1 METKNILALCIAR
14 LELEL
19 DARDSGFDL
28 AVPLIYE
35 KFLKNNLSFRPA
47 HGTGEGILSLFLHND
62 PQPMEERS
70 GLPICITEIWELW
83 LDENGYYVFTS
94 PRQTPPKRVTIDPSF
109 RTGEIVADFSLI
121 KDQGIYPLSSI
132 DIRIMVTWLASFGDL
147 ILHASGV
154 SVNGQGYCF
163 LGESGAGK
171 STLVS
176 ALAKDHSVTIL
187 GEDQIILRYLD
198 GQFWIYGTPWHE
210 RVEMCSQIGVPLK
223 KMFFLSRDV
232 EAGIEP
238 VSPSE
243 GISRILQTAFVP
255 YYLPE
260 KLPGIIERLTLL
272 SKELPFFC
280 LSYKLGSDILPSII
294 G

>member
-1 METKNILALCIAR
+1 MKNNTILALLIAG
-14 LELEL
+14 LELKL
-19 DARDSGFDL
+19 DARDSGLEL
-28 AVPLIYE
+28 AVPFVYE
-35 KFLKNNLSFRPA
+35 KFLQNDLALKPA
-47 HGTGEGILSLFLHND
+47 TANASEALSLSVRCRQHANKKRWGEPL
-62 PQPMEERS
+62 
-70 GLPICITEIWELW
+70 CITEIWELW

-163 LGESGAGK
+163 LGDSGAGK

-210 RVEMCSQIGVPLK
+210 RVEMCSPIGVPLK
-223 KMFFLSRDV
+223 KMFFLRRDV

>member
-1 METKNILALCIAR
+1 MKNCTILALRIAG
-14 LELEL
+14 LELKL
-19 DARDSGFDL
+19 YARDSGLEL
-28 AVPLIYE
+28 AVPFVYE
-35 KFLKNNLSFRPA
+35 KFLQNDLALEPA
-47 HGTGEGILSLFLHND
+47 TARASETLSLSVRCRQHANEKRWGEPL
-62 PQPMEERS
+62 
-70 GLPICITEIWELW
+70 CISEVWELW
-83 LDENGYYVFTS
+83 LDETGHFVFTS
-94 PRQTPPKRVTIDPSF
+94 PRQSPPKRVTIDPSF
-109 RTGEIVADFSLI
+109 RTGEIVGDFSLV
-121 KDQGIYPLSSI
+121 KNQGIYPLSSI
-132 DIRIMVTWLASFGDL
+132 DIRIMVNWLAGFSDL

-176 ALAKDHSVTIL
+176 ALAKDDSVTIL

-210 RVEMCSQIGVPLK
+210 RVEMCSPIGVPLR
-223 KMFFLSRDV
+223 KMFFLNRIV